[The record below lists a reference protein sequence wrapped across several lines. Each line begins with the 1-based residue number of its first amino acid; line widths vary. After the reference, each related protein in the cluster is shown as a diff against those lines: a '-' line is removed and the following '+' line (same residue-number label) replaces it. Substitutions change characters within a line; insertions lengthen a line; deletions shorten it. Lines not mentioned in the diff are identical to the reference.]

1 MNVFI
6 ELYEEMMY
14 GLEDLKQQLIEY
26 GEGEIFV
33 DDFWYVDI
41 QIFNFINYFSNQI
54 IGIFNFIEKSYNENN
69 GVMMGELR
77 VLWIIFQNGIVRK
90 EEEREDIL
98 VFIRIYMILLGVN
111 NIILEVLKFRYRFV
125 IL

>member
-69 GVMMGELR
+69 GVMMGEIR

-98 VFIRIYMILLGVN
+98 VFIRIYMKLLGVN

>member
-69 GVMMGELR
+69 GVMMGEIR

>member
-1 MNVFI
+1 MIVFI

-41 QIFNFINYFSNQI
+41 WIFNFINYFSNQI

-69 GVMMGELR
+69 GVMMGEIR

>member
-77 VLWIIFQNGIVRK
+77 VLWIIFQNGIVKK

>member
-1 MNVFI
+1 MEYILGCRNDMSVFI

-41 QIFNFINYFSNQI
+41 WIFNFINYFSKYI
-54 IGIFNFIEKSYNENN
+54 I
-69 GVMMGELR
+69 
-77 VLWIIFQNGIVRK
+77 
-90 EEEREDIL
+90 
-98 VFIRIYMILLGVN
+98 
-111 NIILEVLKFRYRFV
+111 
-125 IL
+125 

>member
-69 GVMMGELR
+69 GVMMGEIR

-90 EEEREDIL
+90 EEEREDML
-98 VFIRIYMILLGVN
+98 VFIRIYMMLLGVN

>member
-1 MNVFI
+1 MEYILGCRKDMSVFI

-41 QIFNFINYFSNQI
+41 WIFNFLNYFSKYI
-54 IGIFNFIEKSYNENN
+54 I
-69 GVMMGELR
+69 
-77 VLWIIFQNGIVRK
+77 
-90 EEEREDIL
+90 
-98 VFIRIYMILLGVN
+98 
-111 NIILEVLKFRYRFV
+111 
-125 IL
+125 

>member
-1 MNVFI
+1 MEYILGCRKDMSVFI

-41 QIFNFINYFSNQI
+41 WIFNFINYFSKYI
-54 IGIFNFIEKSYNENN
+54 I
-69 GVMMGELR
+69 
-77 VLWIIFQNGIVRK
+77 
-90 EEEREDIL
+90 
-98 VFIRIYMILLGVN
+98 
-111 NIILEVLKFRYRFV
+111 
-125 IL
+125 